1 MAKTR
6 TAYVCSSCGA
16 HSVKWQGQCAD
27 CGDWNTLSEVR
38 LAHGGGA
45 AASGA
50 GAGLAALA
58 TLAEAGAEERER
70 TTTGFGEFDRV
81 LGGGLV
87 PGAVILL
94 GGDPGVGKSTLL
106 LQVAARLRGS
116 LPVLYVSG
124 EESLRQVAQ
133 RARRLGVAD
142 SDLHLLAET
151 RLDVMLDAVTRS
163 RASVLIVD
171 SMQTITA
178 DGLDSAAG
186 SVSQLRECVARLV
199 RLAKER
205 DVAVFIVGHVTKEG
219 AIAGPRVVEHMVD
232 TVLYFESDPASRFSM
247 VRAVKNR
254 FGAVNEIG
262 MFAMGAEGFR
272 EVKNPS
278 AIFLSRDTAETAGG
292 VVTVAWEGSRPMLV
306 EVQALVTESAG
317 GYPRRLSQGQDQN
330 RLNLLLAVLQRHG
343 GLSLAGDDVFVNVV
357 GGIRI
362 AETAADLPTLLAV
375 VSSLRDRVLDRRT
388 ISFGEIGLAGE
399 VRPVRYGEE
408 RLAEAA
414 KQGFRRA
421 IVPKANA
428 PRRALEGMEAIPV
441 SRLSEALDA
450 AFG

>member
-16 HSVKWQGQCAD
+16 HSVKWQGQCAE
-27 CGDWNTLSEVR
+27 CGDWNTLNEVR
-38 LAHGGGA
+38 LAPGGGA
-45 AASGA
+45 PDTGA
-50 GAGLAALA
+50 VADLAALA
-58 TLAEAGAEERER
+58 ELAQPGDDDGER

-87 PGAVILL
+87 PGAVTLL

-106 LQVAARLRGS
+106 LQVAARLRDS
-116 LPVLYVSG
+116 VPVLYVSG

-142 SDLHLLAET
+142 SDLNLLAET

-163 RASVLIVD
+163 RAAVLVVD
-171 SMQTITA
+171 SMQTITS
-178 DGLDSAAG
+178 GQLDSAAG

-306 EVQALVTESAG
+306 EVQALVTEGAG

-362 AETAADLPTLLAV
+362 AETAADLPTVLAV

-421 IVPKANA
+421 IVPRANA
-428 PRRALEGMEAIPV
+428 PRRPLEGIETVPV
-441 SRLSEALDA
+441 SRLSEALEA

>member
-1 MAKTR
+1 
-6 TAYVCSSCGA
+6 
-16 HSVKWQGQCAD
+16 
-27 CGDWNTLSEVR
+27 
-38 LAHGGGA
+38 
-45 AASGA
+45 
-50 GAGLAALA
+50 
-58 TLAEAGAEERER
+58 
-70 TTTGFGEFDRV
+70 
-81 LGGGLV
+81 
-87 PGAVILL
+87 
-94 GGDPGVGKSTLL
+94 
-106 LQVAARLRGS
+106 
-116 LPVLYVSG
+116 
-124 EESLRQVAQ
+124 
-133 RARRLGVAD
+133 
-142 SDLHLLAET
+142 
-151 RLDVMLDAVTRS
+151 
-163 RASVLIVD
+163 
-171 SMQTITA
+171 
-178 DGLDSAAG
+178 
-186 SVSQLRECVARLV
+186 V

>member
-27 CGDWNTLSEVR
+27 CGDWNTLSEAR
-38 LAHGGGA
+38 LAPGGGTA
-45 AASGA
+45 DTGA
-50 GAGLAALA
+50 VADLAALA
-58 TLAEAGAEERER
+58 DLSRLGADERER

-87 PGAVILL
+87 PGAVTLL

-106 LQVAARLRGS
+106 LQVAARLRDS

-163 RASVLIVD
+163 RAAVLVVD
-171 SMQTITA
+171 SMQTITS
-178 DGLDSAAG
+178 GQLDSAAG

-262 MFAMGAEGFR
+262 MFAMGPEGFR

-278 AIFLSRDTAETAGG
+278 AIFLSRDTAQTAGG
-292 VVTVAWEGSRPMLV
+292 VVTVAWEGSRPVLV
-306 EVQALVTESAG
+306 EVQALVTAGAG

-362 AETAADLPTLLAV
+362 AETAADLPTVLAV

-388 ISFGEIGLAGE
+388 VSFGEIGLAGE

-421 IVPKANA
+421 IVPRANA
-428 PRRALEGMEAIPV
+428 PRRPLEDIETVPV
-441 SRLSEALDA
+441 SRLSEALEA

>member
-6 TAYVCSSCGA
+6 TAYACSSCGA
-16 HSVKWQGQCAD
+16 RSVKWQGQCPE
-27 CGDWNTLSEVR
+27 CGAWNTLEEVR
-38 LAHGGGA
+38 VSSA
-45 AASGA
+45 AAA
-50 GAGLAALA
+50 GGSLADLAAVTTA
-58 TLAEAGAEERER
+58 AVGDDEQERAR
-70 TTTGFGEFDRV
+70 TGFGEFDRV

-106 LQVAARLRGS
+106 LQVAAGLAAG

-124 EESLRQVAQ
+124 EESVRQVGQ

-142 SDLHLLAET
+142 SGVQLLAET
-151 RLDVMLDAVTRS
+151 RMDVIVDAVERTRT
-163 RASVLIVD
+163 RVLVVD
-171 SMQTITA
+171 SMQTVTA
-178 DGLDSAAG
+178 ADLGAAAG

-205 DVAVFIVGHVTKEG
+205 DVSVFIVGHVTKEG

-254 FGAVNEIG
+254 FGAANEIG
-262 MFAMGAEGFR
+262 MFAMAANGFR
-272 EVKNPS
+272 EVRNPS
-278 AIFLSRDTAETAGG
+278 AIFLSRDTAGTAGS

-317 GYPRRLSQGQDQN
+317 GYARRLSQGQDQN

-343 GLSLAGDDVFVNVV
+343 GLSLSGDDVFVNVV

-362 AETAADLPTLLAV
+362 GETAADLPTVLAV
-375 VSSLRDRVLDRRT
+375 VSSLRDRVLDRAT
-388 ISFGEIGLAGE
+388 VSFGEVGLAGE

-428 PRRALEGMEAIPV
+428 PRRRPQGMETIVV
-441 SRLSEALDA
+441 SRLGEALEA